1 MTPSPALQAL
11 LDVGAGFDAE
21 YGEGLSDHRPMALVA
36 LERLG
41 ADAARLRV
49 FAARYERSKAL
60 RPARAPG
67 GWSSGDAWA
76 GRLGD
81 RAAWPAY
88 RELFRQWLLHEG
100 VAELLAQVLPVL
112 MPGCAAAAF
121 HGPIRVA
128 SALQAGQ
135 AAEVADGLAHW
146 ACFHQPL
153 GALAPMGAEADPLV
167 LLRRL
172 RAGRSAAPLIASRIA
187 DAARGGAVNRVVA
200 ELHVDEGTPQ
210 RLARA
215 AAFAYAA
222 SGNFTALHL
231 VTATHAMRVIA
242 PFVDDSGRLE
252 AWRWFWQAWAHG
264 LVAAR
269 LRPRPPVPLLDWPTL
284 VARAI
289 ASDDEHVVKLVDSAR
304 EEERA
309 YGGGDWRAAA
319 SRVLA

>member
-1 MTPSPALQAL
+1 MTPSPTLREL
-11 LDVGAGFDAE
+11 LDQGAGFDAE
-21 YGEGLSDHRPMALVA
+21 YGDALSDHRPMALVA

-41 ADAARLRV
+41 ADAARLRA
-49 FAARYERSKAL
+49 FAAAYEKAKRL

-67 GWSSGDAWA
+67 GWVAGDIWT

-88 RELFRQWLLHEG
+88 RDLFRQWLGHEG
-100 VAELLAQVLPVL
+100 VAATLHQVLPAL

-128 SALQAGQ
+128 YALQAAH
-135 AAEVADGLAHW
+135 AAELADGLAHW
-146 ACFHQPL
+146 AAFHQPL
-153 GALAPMGAEADPLV
+153 GELAPMGDEPDPRV

-172 RAGRSAAPLIASRIA
+172 RAGTSSAPLITGRIA
-187 DAARGGAVNRVVA
+187 DAARGGAVNRTIA
-200 ELHVDEGTPQ
+200 ALRVDEATPE

-222 SGNFTALHL
+222 TGNFTALHL

-242 PFVDDSGRLE
+242 PFVDEDLHTQ

-264 LVAAR
+264 VVAAR
-269 LRPRPPVPLLDWPTL
+269 LQPRAPAPLLDWAQILP
-284 VARAI
+284 RAI

-319 SRVLA
+319 SRAVA

>member
-1 MTPSPALQAL
+1 MTPSDALLAL
-11 LDVGAGFDAE
+11 LDQGAGFDAE
-21 YGEGLSDHRPMALVA
+21 YGNGLSDHRPMALVA

-41 ADAARLRV
+41 ADGARLQA
-49 FAARYERSKAL
+49 FAATYERAKAL

-67 GWSSGDAWA
+67 GWSAGDAWT
-76 GRLGD
+76 GRFGE

-88 RELFRQWLLHEG
+88 RELFRQWILHEG
-100 VAELLAQVLPVL
+100 VADVMVQVLPAL

-128 SALQAGQ
+128 YALQAGQ

-153 GALAPMGAEADPLV
+153 GALGPMGDEADPV
-167 LLRRL
+167 PLLRRL
-172 RAGRSAAPLIASRIA
+172 RAGRSSAPLISGRIA
-187 DAARGGAVNRVVA
+187 DAARGGAVKRVIA
-200 ELHVDEGTPQ
+200 ALRIDEGTPQ

-242 PFVDDSGRLE
+242 PFADDDARPQ

-264 LVAAR
+264 VVAAR
-269 LRPRPPVPLLDWPTL
+269 L
-284 VARAI
+284 
-289 ASDDEHVVKLVDSAR
+289 
-304 EEERA
+304 
-309 YGGGDWRAAA
+309 
-319 SRVLA
+319 